1 MSVEPFSWRRPICAK
16 TKTNKKKGNKKCR
29 EKKNFS
35 KLFLKEKSP
44 HNQNIILSPI
54 GIIVNKLVIT
64 VAPHKDIWPQT
75 ST

>member
-1 MSVEPFSWRRPICAK
+1 LNLFHEEGRYAQKLKR
-16 TKTNKKKGNKKCR
+16 TKKKVIKNVVR
-29 EKKNFS
+29 KKNFN

-44 HNQNIILSPI
+44 HSQNMILSPI
-54 GIIVNKLVIT
+54 GIIVNKFVIT